1 MEFGS
6 YLMGNLA
13 SMVRNIDGK
22 LVKKDCV
29 DNIHESA
36 GNEGMKPAYFVSMF
50 KDNTSKKTVYLSELK
65 NDECVSGADVSILL
79 ASVDEVSDRFA
90 NTLCGY
96 FIGKRLAFPIVK
108 NYVKNTWAKYGLERV
123 MLRNELFFFQFA
135 TKEGMEQV
143 FENGPWLNWLVHIIL
158 NTWTPNMHL
167 KKDEITMASV
177 WVKLHNVPIVAF
189 SEVGLSLITTKLG
202 RPIMLDTYIT
212 IPFQDRSGHYVE
224 MIDTDYEWKL
234 PRCDTWKIFE
244 HTDEH
249 CPKKPKTTTPTL
261 VTDDSFVE
269 VTRKGKGKHA
279 SKPQHI
285 DGIRLTK
292 PKPNYFYRPVSK
304 SMNVH
309 GEASTSQPIETVH
322 TNTHDNE
329 DVENVF
335 VEDNGKPMD
344 GLVDDARKKKVLE
357 ALGSP
362 LKLMEDLEASCRR
375 GRDDLRQNPKKRGT
389 SKDVVA
395 SLDQRVARVEISMAK
410 LKNQVE
416 GLEGLDSDFASMRED
431 FRVALNALCGDLKRE
446 IHDLRDSFMGEIT
459 KIQEEFGDEVSTLHQ
474 VIEALQANMALCKW
488 SLASGGGDTNHGSK
502 IDVPKPSP
510 FVGKREA
517 MAFDDFLWEMKQYL
531 EGVNVVDDASK
542 IKMATRY
549 LKDTAKQFY
558 PENTKNKVK
567 SRLRKLK
574 QSGTIRE
581 YVKEFT
587 TLVLEIPELSDQDSL
602 FYFLDGLQG
611 WAKTELER
619 CGV

>member
-13 SMVRNIDGK
+13 LMVRNIDGK
-22 LVKKDCV
+22 LVGKDYV
-29 DNIHESA
+29 DNIYESA

-50 KDNTSKKTVYLSELK
+50 KDNTSKKTVYLSELR
-65 NDECVSGADVSILL
+65 NDEYVSGADVSILL

-143 FENGPWLNWLVHIIL
+143 FENGPWLICRI
-158 NTWTPNMHL
+158 
-167 KKDEITMASV
+167 E
-177 WVKLHNVPIVAF
+177 
-189 SEVGLSLITTKLG
+189 LSYSKLG
-202 RPIMLDTYIT
+202 RSIMLDTYIT

-234 PRCDTWKIFE
+234 PRCDTWKILE

-249 CPKKPKTTTPTL
+249 CPKKPKNTTPTL

-292 PKPNYFYRPVSK
+292 PKPNYFYRPVGK

-309 GEASTSQPIETVH
+309 GEDSTSQPIETVH
-322 TNTHDNE
+322 TNTQSAAKKISSKSDDINIISFKNLFDALKDQYDISE
-329 DVENVF
+329 QKLIILRVPLMIVIMKQGRFETTAIETEKNAASGSTVIDVN
-335 VEDNGKPMD
+335 
-344 GLVDDARKKKVLE
+344 
-357 ALGSP
+357 
-362 LKLMEDLEASCRR
+362 R
-375 GRDDLRQNPKKRGT
+375 GRDDLRQNPKKRCT

-459 KIQEEFGDEVSTLHQ
+459 KIREEFGDEVSTLH
-474 VIEALQANMALCKW
+474 
-488 SLASGGGDTNHGSK
+488 
-502 IDVPKPSP
+502 
-510 FVGKREA
+510 
-517 MAFDDFLWEMKQYL
+517 
-531 EGVNVVDDASK
+531 
-542 IKMATRY
+542 
-549 LKDTAKQFY
+549 
-558 PENTKNKVK
+558 
-567 SRLRKLK
+567 
-574 QSGTIRE
+574 
-581 YVKEFT
+581 
-587 TLVLEIPELSDQDSL
+587 
-602 FYFLDGLQG
+602 
-611 WAKTELER
+611 
-619 CGV
+619 